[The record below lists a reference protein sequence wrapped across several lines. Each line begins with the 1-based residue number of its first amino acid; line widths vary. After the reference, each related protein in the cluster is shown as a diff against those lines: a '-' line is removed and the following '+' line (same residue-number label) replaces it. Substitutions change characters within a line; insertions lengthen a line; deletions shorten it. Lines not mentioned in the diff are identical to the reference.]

1 MNRHVILGGEPRWG
15 TGQRVKNTL
24 LYMAMRAGL
33 FAMERLPLR
42 GFIRLLGC
50 LSPYIFR
57 REALRAQKQL
67 RAILPDLDAV
77 KTTRRMFVHFAE
89 SIWELSR
96 LRLEV
101 PELEAPA
108 RQVLDQ
114 ALAEGRGAIVISGHV
129 GNWEILG
136 QAIAAAGYPV
146 ATIATPFYDPRVTRW
161 LDQWRGQR
169 GMKIIWREQNS
180 GKAILRVLR
189 SNELMGFLID
199 QDTKTAGDYVTFF
212 GRPAF
217 TPTTPAALAL
227 RTGAPLLFCWH
238 HRRGKRHKITVER
251 VVYDASGEYQRDVL
265 ALTALLTARLE
276 NVIRAAPEQWVW
288 MHRRWRTAPGKFRR
302 RSHQLKKGT

>member
-1 MNRHVILGGEPRWG
+1 MSPYANLAYVARWG
-15 TGQRVKNTL
+15 TGQRLKNTL
-24 LYMAMRAGL
+24 LYLAMRAGL
-33 FAMERLPLR
+33 FAIERLPLR

-67 RAILPDLDAV
+67 RAILPHLDAA

-96 LRLEV
+96 MHHRVPDLE
-101 PELEAPA
+101 PGA
-108 RQVLDQ
+108 RQVLDD
-114 ALAEGRGAIVISGHV
+114 ALAEGKGAILISGHV

-136 QAIAAAGYPV
+136 QAIAAAGYPL

-161 LDQWRGQR
+161 LDRWRAQR
-169 GMKIIWREQNS
+169 GMKIIWREHNS

-189 SNELMGFLID
+189 SNKLMGFLID

-227 RTGAPLLFCWH
+227 RTGAPAIFCWH

-251 VVYDASGEYQRDVL
+251 VIYDASGDYQRDVL

-288 MHRRWRTAPGKFRR
+288 MHRRWRTRPGKFRHR
-302 RSHQLKKGT
+302 RDQQKR

>member
-1 MNRHVILGGEPRWG
+1 MSPSANLASVPRWG
-15 TGQRVKNTL
+15 TGQRLKNAL
-24 LYMAMRAGL
+24 LYLGMRAGL
-33 FAMERLPLR
+33 FAIERLPLR

-67 RAILPDLDAV
+67 RAILPHLDAV
-77 KTTRRMFVHFAE
+77 KTSRRMFVHFAE

-96 LRLEV
+96 LRHRVPDLE
-101 PELEAPA
+101 PAA
-108 RQVLDQ
+108 RQVLDEV
-114 ALAEGRGAIVISGHV
+114 LAEGKGAIVISGHV

-136 QAIAAAGYPV
+136 QAIAAAGYPI

-161 LDQWRGQR
+161 LDRWRGQR
-169 GMKIIWREQNS
+169 GMKIIWREHNS

-189 SNELMGFLID
+189 SNKLMGFLID
-199 QDTKTAGDYVTFF
+199 QNTRTAGDYVTFF

-227 RTGAPLLFCWH
+227 RTSAPLIFCWH

-251 VVYDASGEYQRDVL
+251 IVYDASGNYQRDVL

-288 MHRRWRTAPGKFRR
+288 MHRRWRTGPGNLHRR
-302 RSHQLKKGT
+302 RNQQKR

>member
-1 MNRHVILGGEPRWG
+1 
-15 TGQRVKNTL
+15 
-24 LYMAMRAGL
+24 
-33 FAMERLPLR
+33 MERLPLR

-67 RAILPDLDAV
+67 RAILPDLDAA

-101 PELEAPA
+101 PELEASA

-146 ATIATPFYDPRVTRW
+146 ATIATPFYDPRVTQW

-251 VVYDASGEYQRDVL
+251 VVYDASGDYQRDVL

-302 RSHQLKKGT
+302 RRNRQKI

>member
-1 MNRHVILGGEPRWG
+1 MNRHVILGGVPRWR

-33 FAMERLPLR
+33 FAVERLPLR

-67 RAILPDLDAV
+67 RAILPDLDAA

-114 ALAEGRGAIVISGHV
+114 AL
-129 GNWEILG
+129 
-136 QAIAAAGYPV
+136 
-146 ATIATPFYDPRVTRW
+146 
-161 LDQWRGQR
+161 
-169 GMKIIWREQNS
+169 
-180 GKAILRVLR
+180 
-189 SNELMGFLID
+189 
-199 QDTKTAGDYVTFF
+199 
-212 GRPAF
+212 
-217 TPTTPAALAL
+217 
-227 RTGAPLLFCWH
+227 
-238 HRRGKRHKITVER
+238 
-251 VVYDASGEYQRDVL
+251 
-265 ALTALLTARLE
+265 
-276 NVIRAAPEQWVW
+276 
-288 MHRRWRTAPGKFRR
+288 
-302 RSHQLKKGT
+302 